1 MHTILVI
8 NPGSTS
14 VKYALFCDGQL
25 FFSTTIDGEGRG
37 DRSASFAVLVTEV
50 KEFLRSKNRTLDAIA
65 IRVLAPGTRFQR
77 HQVID
82 QVFLTLLK
90 DRELSAPLH
99 IPKVLHAVKAAK
111 EAFVGV
117 PLYAVSDSTF
127 HATMPPV
134 AREYSLSHEETARL
148 DIHRFG
154 YHGLSVS
161 SVVHRAHALLGEKSE
176 RLIVC
181 HVGGGVSVTAVKS
194 GISIETTGGFGPVSG
209 LPMGSRA
216 GDIDAGVLLEV
227 MEKTNLRPKDA
238 SLYLHHS
245 GGLTGLGGNEDI
257 RLLLDKKAHGDVASK
272 FALEHFSYHFQKAVG
287 SAAVALE
294 GVDALIFT
302 GTAVVRSAELRALLT
317 NRLAHLGIVLDMDKN
332 DVVVGKA
339 GILHPSGQDVKVGV
353 MPSEEMWEMAKA
365 VESVITN

>member
-1 MHTILVI
+1 MNTIFVI

-14 VKYALFCDGQL
+14 TKYALFCEGQL
-25 FFSTTIDGEGRG
+25 FFTRSVADEDKHDNVATFSTI
-37 DRSASFAVLVTEV
+37 VTEV
-50 KEFLRSKNRTLDAIA
+50 KEFLHSKGTALDAVA
-65 IRVLAPGTRFQR
+65 IRILAPGTRFQS

-82 QVFLTLLK
+82 HVFLTLLK
-90 DRELSAPLH
+90 DRELTAPLH
-99 IPKVLHAVKAAK
+99 IPKALQAVKAAK

-117 PLYAVSDSTF
+117 PLYAVSDSAF
-127 HATMPPV
+127 HATLPVV
-134 AREYSLSHEETARL
+134 AREYSLPQEETNRL

-161 SVVHRAHALLGEKSE
+161 SVVHRAHALLGENAE

-194 GISIETTGGFGPVSG
+194 GVSIETTGGFGPVSG

-216 GDIDAGVLLEV
+216 GDVDAGALLEV
-227 MEKTNLRPKDA
+227 MEKSNFRPKEA
-238 SLYLHHS
+238 SLYLQHS
-245 GGLTGLGGNEDI
+245 GGLTGLAGDGDI
-257 RLLLDKKAHGDVASK
+257 RMLLDKKAHGDSAAQ
-272 FALEHFSYHFQKAVG
+272 FALEHFSYHFQKAIG
-287 SAAVALE
+287 SAAVALG

-302 GTAVVRSAELRALLT
+302 GTAAVRSAELRLLLT
-317 NRLAHLGIVLDMDKN
+317 SRLDHLGIALDEDKN

-339 GILHPSGQDVKVGV
+339 GTLHQSRRAVKVGV

-365 VESVITN
+365 VESLIT